1 MRIKREDS
9 MVWFVMHRA
18 AEPGGFS
25 RRDMPEKFMKQS
37 QNLSNSMKKL
47 VEKKFCTLTREGQ
60 YVRYTATP
68 EQLAAYENRGYA
80 TPGIKLRSTV
90 RVGQQRMVAD
100 WDADTPAHFPVDEKG
115 RPLYKITVAAK
126 QPQPLKTNTFSGAY

>member
-18 AEPGGFS
+18 AEPAGFS
-25 RRDMPEKFMKQS
+25 RRDMPERFMKQS

-47 VEKKFCTLTREGQ
+47 VEKKLATITREGQ
-60 YVRYTATP
+60 YVRYRATA
-68 EQLAAYENRGYA
+68 EQLASYVSRGYA
-80 TPGIKLRSTV
+80 VQGIKLRSTL

-100 WDADTPAHFPVDEKG
+100 WEPDTPPHYPTDEKG
-115 RPLYKITVAAK
+115 RPLYKITVAPK
-126 QPQPLKTNTFSGAY
+126 QPQPIKTNTHSGAY